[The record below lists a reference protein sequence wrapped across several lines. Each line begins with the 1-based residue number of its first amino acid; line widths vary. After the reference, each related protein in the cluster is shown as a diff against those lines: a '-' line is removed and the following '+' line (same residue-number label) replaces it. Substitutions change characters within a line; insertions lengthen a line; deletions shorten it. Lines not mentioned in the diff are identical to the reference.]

1 MSEQFQS
8 IGTQGDQADFV
19 TLDQPIGKAGEQGEA
34 WRAYCTNSPGLQY
47 VVKICKTPSG
57 TSGTSVANFKREC
70 DVLAALD
77 HPNIVRITDS
87 GDVLKRGSDLLN
99 YPFYTMEFLGKDV
112 VTLKQAL
119 VGEKVKIS
127 DDRKLLLCLCTLR
140 DAASALMHVH
150 QREYCHG
157 DIKESNILISGIE
170 TSSFKIKLIDFGFSH
185 HLVPRQEVAKDETA
199 GPEKHSSIRRRG
211 DPISDENHDIFQ
223 LCYMVRRCI
232 AGCFPKIGN
241 PQPFGTPI
249 YWPIDYA
256 VFPKLMDLVNRWA
269 SEDSGSEPDSRSAK
283 DFFDEFGRL
292 TRDYDLGPEVRGAAK
307 YLSIPEIAT
316 AAQLLKPFEALR
328 LPPRQQVLYTEP
340 IKKLITSSEFGAL
353 RYVRQLGFTHLV
365 YPGAQGTRFEHSL
378 GVFDLACH
386 VVVRMSGRETFRS
399 VCDDP
404 RDIVKFIVAA
414 LLHDVGHFPFAHQL
428 EEFGETDF
436 DQQDL
441 DRVRTLLGGHVNR
454 GRQAIRGLEGL
465 LHKLFN
471 FTKEDVE
478 DIVWLAL
485 GDEGKKPNEDASN
498 KPRTKSLLFLR
509 TLIDGPTDLDKMDY
523 IERDAHHCGVPY
535 GFFIDVARITE
546 TMRILDGKKNIGR
559 SALGFDV
566 RAVGSL
572 EQFATARHQ
581 LYANVY
587 WHRAVRSATVM
598 FKHAFYLFQQLIGNR
613 EDLEDLFYKTASD
626 DCLLYR
632 MTQLTEKIK
641 EKADQKPEDKKKA
654 CAVLALLGAIS
665 GNKKR
670 VLYKSVLEIDR
681 TSHVTDKPFGQQI
694 YTSQRLKAKEIFD
707 QLNSSGFFAEEASI
721 IGQHNVL
728 IDCHTD
734 TFPVFGK
741 IQIIRGDA
749 DDPKDLREFAPTVEH
764 LEKSFTQQAC
774 KIRVFVNPDA
784 LKPGYRSKAGRADVR
799 KFIEAKIL

>member
-1 MSEQFQS
+1 MVKGCIQRCHSKTENLRASDAQFS
-8 IGTQGDQADFV
+8 
-19 TLDQPIGKAGEQGEA
+19 
-34 WRAYCTNSPGLQY
+34 
-47 VVKICKTPSG
+47 
-57 TSGTSVANFKREC
+57 
-70 DVLAALD
+70 
-77 HPNIVRITDS
+77 
-87 GDVLKRGSDLLN
+87 
-99 YPFYTMEFLGKDV
+99 
-112 VTLKQAL
+112 
-119 VGEKVKIS
+119 
-127 DDRKLLLCLCTLR
+127 
-140 DAASALMHVH
+140 
-150 QREYCHG
+150 
-157 DIKESNILISGIE
+157 
-170 TSSFKIKLIDFGFSH
+170 
-185 HLVPRQEVAKDETA
+185 
-199 GPEKHSSIRRRG
+199 
-211 DPISDENHDIFQ
+211 
-223 LCYMVRRCI
+223 
-232 AGCFPKIGN
+232 
-241 PQPFGTPI
+241 
-249 YWPIDYA
+249 WPIDYA
-256 VFPKLMDLVNRWA
+256 VFPKLMDLVDRWA
-269 SEDSGSEPDSRSAK
+269 SEDSGSEPESRSAA
-283 DFFDEFGRL
+283 DFFDEFGKL

-378 GVFDLACH
+378 GVYDLACH
-386 VVVRMSGRETFRS
+386 VVVRMSGREAFRS

-428 EEFGETDF
+428 EEFRETDF
-436 DQQDL
+436 DQQDR

-471 FTKEDVE
+471 FTKEDIE
-478 DIVWLAL
+478 EIVWLAL
-485 GDEGKKPNEDASN
+485 GDEEKKPNEDGSG

-535 GFFIDVARITE
+535 GFFIDVARINE
-546 TMRILDGKKNIGR
+546 TMRILDGTKNIGK

-632 MTQLTEKIK
+632 MTQLTEKRL
-641 EKADQKPEDKKKA
+641 EEADQKPEDKTKA
-654 CAVLALLGAIS
+654 SAVLALLGAVS

-670 VLYKSVLEIDR
+670 VLYKAVLEIDR
-681 TSHVTDKPFGQQI
+681 VSHDSDKPFGQQH
-694 YTSQRLKAKEIFD
+694 YPSQRWKAKEIFE
-707 QLNSSGFFAEEASI
+707 QLKRSGFLAEEASSV
-721 IGQHNVL
+721 GEHNVL
-728 IDCHTD
+728 VDCHTD
-734 TFPVFGK
+734 PFPVFGK
-741 IQIIRGDA
+741 IPIIRGDS
-749 DDPKDLREFAPTVEH
+749 DDSKDLSEFAPTVEQ
-764 LEKSFTQQAC
+764 LEKSFTRQAC
-774 KIRVFVNPDA
+774 KIRVFVNPEA

-799 KFIEAKIL
+799 KFIEAKTI